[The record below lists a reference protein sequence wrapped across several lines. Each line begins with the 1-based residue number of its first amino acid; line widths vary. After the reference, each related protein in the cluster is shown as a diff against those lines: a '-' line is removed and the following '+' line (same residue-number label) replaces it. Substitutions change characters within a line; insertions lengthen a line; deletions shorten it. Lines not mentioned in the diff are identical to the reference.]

1 MTKNEA
7 IEVLKNDIEICT
19 IQQQQ
24 ACDMAIKALEQQPC
38 EDCISR
44 AEALKAIEK
53 EKQRWEGTARYA
65 IDECHTR
72 IAELPQMSSSEN
84 PNKWIPVSERLP
96 EENITVIGTTKIDD
110 IYKTELYD
118 DCGEK
123 KWYANGNF
131 DVPIIAWM
139 PLPEPYKA
147 ESEDKVCK
155 DCYYNDGEVHAEC
168 VICDKTES
176 EE

>member
-1 MTKNEA
+1 MNESWQELKETI
-7 IEVLKNDIEICT
+7 IEMRDNDGTCTQQEVCKFLANLMDVL
-19 IQQQQ
+19 
-24 ACDMAIKALEQQPC
+24 
-38 EDCISR
+38 
-44 AEALKAIEK
+44 EK
-53 EKQRWEGTARYA
+53 
-65 IDECHTR
+65 
-72 IAELPQMSSSEN
+72 QMSSSEN

-139 PLPEPYKA
+139 PLPQPYKA
-147 ESEDKVCK
+147 EGRDSE
-155 DCYYNDGEVHAEC
+155 
-168 VICDKTES
+168 
-176 EE
+176 

>member
-1 MTKNEA
+1 MKTE
-7 IEVLKNDIEICT
+7 
-19 IQQQQ
+19 
-24 ACDMAIKALEQQPC
+24 
-38 EDCISR
+38 
-44 AEALKAIEK
+44 
-53 EKQRWEGTARYA
+53 
-65 IDECHTR
+65 
-72 IAELPQMSSSEN
+72 
-84 PNKWIPVSERLP
+84 WIPVSERLP

-147 ESEDKVCK
+147 ERSE
-155 DCYYNDGEVHAEC
+155 NDEHTR
-168 VICDKTES
+168 I
-176 EE
+176 